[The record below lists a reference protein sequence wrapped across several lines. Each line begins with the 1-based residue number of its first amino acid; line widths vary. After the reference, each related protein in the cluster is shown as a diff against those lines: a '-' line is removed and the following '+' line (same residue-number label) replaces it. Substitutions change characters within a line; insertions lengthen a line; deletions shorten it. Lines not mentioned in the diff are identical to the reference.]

1 MTRAYPHPGVA
12 HVPRGR
18 LPAQRLRRVF
28 GAPPAGAPLS
38 LHAAWQPK
46 VQVLTCACPLASRAA
61 CRPHEPS
68 VQSAPFRSSVA
79 ALASRSPRSF
89 ARSSESLR
97 ARSAQ
102 RPGCPVREPAV
113 HCRYNYRSVHCRSRE
128 CRTHTVLGLPADWSV
143 AGGPTCTGDARFSL
157 RVRSSGPAARCLP
170 PRPAP
175 LRVACLSF
183 GFVDADLP
191 DSRCRRCRQS
201 DQPASTFLLT
211 APPACRTSAGQP
223 SAEPKNLLGE
233 HKATYTAE
241 KDSVS
246 SLFHEN
252 VSL

>member
-1 MTRAYPHPGVA
+1 MCPAGG
-12 HVPRGR
+12 GR
-18 LPAQRLRRVF
+18 LPAQRLRPSPARP
-28 GAPPAGAPLS
+28 APCWCASLRLS
-38 LHAAWQPK
+38 VSTAWQPK
-46 VQVLTCACPLASRAA
+46 VQVLTFACPLASRAA

-113 HCRYNYRSVHCRSRE
+113 HCRYNYRSVLCRSRE
-128 CRTHTVLGLPADWSV
+128 CRTHTQCLGCPLTGQSRV
-143 AGGPTCTGDARFSL
+143 AQSALQVVTLDSL
-157 RVRSSGPAARCLP
+157 FA
-170 PRPAP
+170 RPAP

-201 DQPASTFLLT
+201 VEPANTSLLT
-211 APPACRTSAGQP
+211 ARRLRPASW
-223 SAEPKNLLGE
+223 
-233 HKATYTAE
+233 
-241 KDSVS
+241 
-246 SLFHEN
+246 
-252 VSL
+252 